1 MEKFKKT
8 LIQTGLLRKFIP
20 YTPNYT
26 NSKPM
31 WRIYLQFLRF
41 YPSRKA
47 GDRVKFVPYVSSRA
61 LQKPPS
67 RNNLN
72 RVDIV
77 KFDPRF
83 YYR

>member
-61 LQKPPS
+61 PQNSGLTKQPQ
-67 RNNLN
+67 
-72 RVDIV
+72 
-77 KFDPRF
+77 PRK
-83 YYR
+83 YRQI

>member
-47 GDRVKFVPYVSSRA
+47 GDRVKFKR
-61 LQKPPS
+61 L
-67 RNNLN
+67 
-72 RVDIV
+72 
-77 KFDPRF
+77 
-83 YYR
+83 

>member
-47 GDRVKFVPYVSSRA
+47 QQSKICAAYSVSHTAKFRLTKQP
-61 LQKPPS
+61 Q
-67 RNNLN
+67 
-72 RVDIV
+72 
-77 KFDPRF
+77 PRK
-83 YYR
+83 YRQI